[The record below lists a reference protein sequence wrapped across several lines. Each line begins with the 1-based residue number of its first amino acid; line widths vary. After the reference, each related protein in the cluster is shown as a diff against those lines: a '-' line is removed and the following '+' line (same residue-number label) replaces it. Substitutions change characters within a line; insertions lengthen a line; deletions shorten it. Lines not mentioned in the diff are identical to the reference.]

1 MKESE
6 FRASRLLKEL
16 GVPTRY
22 QIVKLLQ
29 HSPMT
34 VAQLAA
40 ELKRTVPTVSHH
52 LHILRA
58 LDVVRYRASGKNLVY
73 RIKATSIPSLLAA
86 AERSAAQLNF
96 SEKRRLPH
104 R

>member
-22 QIVKLLQ
+22 QIVKLLERN
-29 HSPMT
+29 PLT
-34 VAQLAA
+34 VGQIAA
-40 ELKRTVPTVSHH
+40 ELKRSVATVSHH

-58 LDVVRYRASGKNLVY
+58 LDVVRYRASGQKLVY
-73 RIKATSIPSLLAA
+73 RLKTSGIPSLLAT
-86 AERSAAQLNF
+86 AERCVSQLEF
-96 SEKRRLPH
+96 RERETSSRR
-104 R
+104 